1 MLTVGITTSETSAS
15 KQTTMPTFAT
25 DKTTGTTNGLF
36 FFLFSMRYQ
45 IAAIWKL
52 YGVPIR
58 HIMQLFILNRH
69 CLVTSPVSTESPHT
83 TTTLIQTTTGIYS
96 QSICRFCFIMYL
108 RRK

>member
-1 MLTVGITTSETSAS
+1 MLTVGTTTSETSAS

-25 DKTTGTTNGLF
+25 DKTTGTTNGL